1 MSAIRAEK
9 EFDICWMMCSLSCLP
24 HLVEPKLVPKDVR
37 DREEGSD
44 PCAIPWLCWHMSGL
58 GLYPCLVCEI
68 PLQFVHSSEDFLRIH
83 GLFED

>member
-1 MSAIRAEK
+1 M
-9 EFDICWMMCSLSCLP
+9 
-24 HLVEPKLVPKDVR
+24 PKDVR